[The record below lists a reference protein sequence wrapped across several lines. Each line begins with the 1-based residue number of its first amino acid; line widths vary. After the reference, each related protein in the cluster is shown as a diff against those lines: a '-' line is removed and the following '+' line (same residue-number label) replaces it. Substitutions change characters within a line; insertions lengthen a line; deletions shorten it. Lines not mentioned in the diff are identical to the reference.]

1 MSLERTIQRKI
12 IKWLE
17 DQGHYV
23 VKTINS
29 NKKGVPDLLVCLD
42 GGRFCAIEVK
52 RPGNKPT
59 ELQKYNLEEIK
70 ELGGLS
76 LVAYSLEDVKEL
88 FAQHGLWKGDV

>member
-1 MSLERTIQRKI
+1 MSLERTVQRKI

-52 RPGNKPT
+52 RPGGKAT
-59 ELQKYNLEEIK
+59 QLQLYNLKQIK
-70 ELGGLS
+70 DLGGIAM
-76 LVAYSLEDVKEL
+76 VAESVDEVREL
-88 FAQHGLWKGDV
+88 FARNGLMQGDV

>member
-52 RPGNKPT
+52 RPEGKAT
-59 ELQKYNLEEIK
+59 ELQKYNLNQIK
-70 ELGGLS
+70 ELGGIAMIARS
-76 LVAYSLEDVKEL
+76 VDDVREM
-88 FAQHGLWKGDV
+88 FARHGLMKGDI